1 MIKLQ
6 LFRPNTLLKET
17 PAQASSWEIC
27 EIFKNM
33 YFEEHLRRS
42 ASNSKK
48 ETIHLSFKYLPE
60 PWIVISVDEINRN
73 RTFNCIFFFSF
84 LTKYIEYVC
93 TLIFYDLKKSLIC
106 FICKLHKNTIF
117 SETDDTHSQ
126 MSSLIVVM
134 NIGWKMRG
142 KKTYGFL
149 VRLDFAQPSFRDFSV
164 LSAML

>member
-1 MIKLQ
+1 MEKLGLRYIIINHFYNSFQ
-6 LFRPNTLLKET
+6 FNRRRHLRCSAKKGVLKNFTNFTGKHLFRPNTLLKET

-27 EIFKNM
+27 EIFKNL

-106 FICKLHKNTIF
+106 FIL
-117 SETDDTHSQ
+117 
-126 MSSLIVVM
+126 
-134 NIGWKMRG
+134 
-142 KKTYGFL
+142 
-149 VRLDFAQPSFRDFSV
+149 
-164 LSAML
+164 